1 MKKSEKTIYLSLL
14 TNKQYELYEILLN
27 YYKKNFRTPTLV
39 ELIKLT
45 GKAKSTLSE
54 MLKRMEEKGCIKVM
68 KYQNRGI
75 RLILEENF
83 NDECIYF
90 CQVDS
95 KKETNDKYGLSKGY
109 KSSRRIIWK

>member
-1 MKKSEKTIYLSLL
+1 MKKSEKTIYLSYL
-14 TNKQYELYEILLN
+14 TNKQLDLYDVILE
-27 YYKKNFRTPTLV
+27 YYKNNFRTPTLA

-54 MLKRMEEKGCIKVM
+54 MLKRMEEKGCVKVV

-90 CQVDS
+90 CQDDS
-95 KKETNDKYGLSKGY
+95 
-109 KSSRRIIWK
+109 

>member
-1 MKKSEKTIYLSLL
+1 MKKSEKLEYLSLL
-14 TNKQYELYEILLN
+14 TSKQAELYDVLLD
-27 YYKKNFRTPTLV
+27 YYKKNFRTPTLA
-39 ELIKLT
+39 ELIRIT

-54 MLKRMEEKGCIKVM
+54 MLKRMEEKGCIKVK

-90 CQVDS
+90 CQNDS

-109 KSSRRIIWK
+109 KSSRRSIWK